1 MKQED
6 LKTNVSRMLA
16 HFLLEATPTD
26 VSPIGNGLIN
36 DTYKVTT
43 AEAGKPD
50 YVLQRINNNVF
61 TDVDLLQHNIETV
74 TAHIRRKLEARGEKD
89 IDRKVLRFIKT
100 DEGKTYYQSADGNYW
115 RVSVFIPNAMSHE
128 EVNAQHAN
136 ECGLAFGD
144 YESMLADLKEPLG
157 ETIPRFHDMELR
169 LQQLNQ
175 AIVHD
180 KAKRY
185 RQVEGMVREL
195 LADADDMCLAER
207 LYREGKLPKRACH
220 CDTKVNNMMF
230 DKATGE
236 FLLVIDLDT
245 TMPSFVFSDY
255 GDFLRSAANATAED
269 DANLDNVKL
278 KWDIIEAFTKGYVH
292 SAGKFLTDTERN
304 NLPFA
309 AALFP
314 YMQSVRFL
322 TDYLNGDVYWKVKY
336 GEHNLDRAR
345 NQQRLYQLMK
355 EGEPRIAEIV
365 ASVR

>member
-1 MKQED
+1 MTPEIKEI
-6 LKTNVSRMLA
+6 LS
-16 HFLLEATPTD
+16 HFKLEGIPIS

-43 AEAGKPD
+43 AELSMPD
-50 YVLQRINNNVF
+50 YVLQRINHYVF
-61 TDVDLLQHNIETV
+61 TDVDLLQRNIEVV
-74 TAHIRRKLEARGEKD
+74 TAHIRQKLVENGTED
-89 IDRKVLRFIKT
+89 IDRKVLRFIPT
-100 DEGKTYYQSADGNYW
+100 YDGKTYYKSENGNYW
-115 RVSVFIPNAMSHE
+115 RVSVFIPNAVSYE
-128 EVNAQHAN
+128 EVNAQHAG
-136 ECGLAFGD
+136 ECGMAFGN
-144 YESMLADLKEPLG
+144 YERMLADLKEPLG
-157 ETIPRFHDMELR
+157 ETIPDFHNMEFK
-169 LQQLNQ
+169 LQQLNE
-175 AIVHD
+175 AIAQN
-180 KAKRY
+180 KAHRY
-185 RQVEGMVREL
+185 HLVEDMVREL

-207 LYREGKLPKRACH
+207 QHRDGKLPKRACH

-230 DKATGE
+230 DKTTGD

-269 DANLDNVKL
+269 DANLDNVAL
-278 KWDIIEAFTKGYVH
+278 KWDIIESFTRGYVK
-292 SAGKFLTDTERN
+292 SATFLTDVERD

-336 GEHNLDRAR
+336 PEHNLDRAK

-355 EGEPRIAEIV
+355 DAKTKIAEII
-365 ASVR
+365 SGIR